1 MTVATVRE
9 TFQDLL
15 STCCVNSEVFV
26 ILLTWLLK
34 YKQMWIFLFQNT
46 EICLP
51 YFLEFL
57 WVFYYFVLSIVV
69 FTVLSTAESSALMCQ
84 YLCFVYFRLTGDFL
98 ISALAGDGAWSKAIN
113 IFKRAVF
120 VWLTGFYLLQVVPY
134 CSKHWMPIMVL
145 ANTRSG
151 TNMGEIFLGEFK
163 MLLNPVQVF
172 TVQSHH
178 NETKV

>member
-1 MTVATVRE
+1 
-9 TFQDLL
+9 
-15 STCCVNSEVFV
+15 
-26 ILLTWLLK
+26 
-34 YKQMWIFLFQNT
+34 
-46 EICLP
+46 
-51 YFLEFL
+51 
-57 WVFYYFVLSIVV
+57 
-69 FTVLSTAESSALMCQ
+69 MCQ
-84 YLCFVYFRLTGDFL
+84 KYLCFVYFRLTGDFL

-178 NETKV
+178 NKTKV